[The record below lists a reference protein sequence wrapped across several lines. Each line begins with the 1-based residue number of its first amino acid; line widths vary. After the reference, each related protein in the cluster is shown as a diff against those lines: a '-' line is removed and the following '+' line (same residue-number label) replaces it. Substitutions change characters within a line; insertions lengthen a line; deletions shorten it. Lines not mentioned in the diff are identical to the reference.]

1 MVHTSIMVKGNTNK
15 AANTENAMTAQDYV
29 NSIRS
34 NVDAMYANLITFA
47 QFDANQRTMWD
58 SIDADGG
65 NMHHNVKALLRND
78 SSDLR

>member
-34 NVDAMYANLITFA
+34 NVDAMYDNLITFA
-47 QFDANQRTMWD
+47 QFDANQRTMWTN
-58 SIDADGG
+58 IDEDGG
-65 NMHHNVKALLRND
+65 NMHHNVLALLRND